1 MRTAQMDAGKR
12 PRVLVLGHL
21 PPSQGG
27 PATYL
32 SAILASSLGDRF
44 DLRPYTIGR
53 PPKPAV
59 HNNFGYSVLW
69 NAGVRRMFLAIAITL
84 QHLLLFPLQL
94 LRFRPA
100 IVHIHTAPYWV
111 FWETAIYVAVCKIFG
126 IPCALQLHY
135 SFELFYSSC
144 SPILRRLVLRV
155 LRLITVFVVICTD
168 DQHFLKEIGAGKI
181 ATTYLPNCVDVQG
194 LHLSTGGTLPA
205 RSRGTDLEVLFLG
218 GSDTKRKGLPE
229 LLKAIPAIARRFPD
243 TRFRLVAVPLDLV
256 ESILPSEHLGRC
268 VIEGWVAGRD
278 KAERLTRADL
288 FVLPTHGEGMPIA
301 ILEAMAAGLP
311 IVATDVAGI
320 PDMVR
325 HEQEGLLI
333 PPGDVTALA
342 EAIMRLLGSPELRHA
357 MGRRGAER
365 VVAEYDLPRGVENWE
380 RLYRSLL
387 KNTSSGQRQLRGASK
402 RTSWTTK
409 HQ

>member
-1 MRTAQMDAGKR
+1 
-12 PRVLVLGHL
+12 
-21 PPSQGG
+21 
-27 PATYL
+27 
-32 SAILASSLGDRF
+32 
-44 DLRPYTIGR
+44 
-53 PPKPAV
+53 
-59 HNNFGYSVLW
+59 
-69 NAGVRRMFLAIAITL
+69 MFLAIAITL
-84 QHLLLFPLQL
+84 RHLLLFPLEL

-111 FWETAIYVAVCKIFG
+111 YWETAIYVAVCKIFG
-126 IPCALQLHY
+126 IPCALELHY

-144 SPILRRLVLRV
+144 SPILQRLVLWV
-155 LRLITVFVVICTD
+155 LRLTTVFVVTCTE
-168 DQHFLKEIGAGKI
+168 DQRFLRKTGAARI
-181 ATTYLPNCVDVQG
+181 ATTYLPNCVDVQA
-194 LHLSTGGTLPA
+194 LQLSSGGTL
-205 RSRGTDLEVLFLG
+205 RTRTRGGDPEVLFLG

-229 LLKAIPAIARRFPD
+229 LLKAIPAIAQRRPD
-243 TRFRLVAVPLDLV
+243 ARFRLVAVPLDLV

-278 KAERLTRADL
+278 YAERLARADL

-333 PPGDVTALA
+333 PPGDVPALA
-342 EAIMRLLGSPELRHA
+342 AAIVRLLDSPDLRDA

-365 VVAEYDLPRGVENWE
+365 VVEEYDLPRGVENWD

-387 KNTSSGQRQLRGASK
+387 ENTSPGQRKPTGVPK
-402 RTSWTTK
+402 RATGTTE
-409 HQ
+409 QP

>member
-1 MRTAQMDAGKR
+1 MQLEKRRRQKMRETQAGSGAR

-32 SAILASSLGDRF
+32 STILNSSLGDRF
-44 DLRPYTIGR
+44 DLRPYGIGR

-59 HNNFGYSVLW
+59 HDNFGYSALW
-69 NAGVRRMFLAIAITL
+69 NAGVRRAFLAIAVTL
-84 QHLLLFPLQL
+84 RHLFLFPLEL

-111 FWETAIYVAVCKIFG
+111 YWETAIYLAACKICH

-144 SPILRRLVLRV
+144 SPVLQRLVLWV
-155 LRLITVFVVICTD
+155 LRLTTVFVVICKK
-168 DQHFLKEIGAGKI
+168 DQQFLEEIGASWI
-181 ATTYLPNCVDVQG
+181 TTIYLPNCVDVQG
-194 LHLSTGGTLPA
+194 LRRSSAQTLQA
-205 RSRGTDLEVLFLG
+205 RTHREDLEVLFMG

-229 LLKAIPAIARRFPD
+229 LLKAIPAIVQRFPGV
-243 TRFRLVAVPLDLV
+243 RFRLVAVPPDLV
-256 ESILPSEHLGRC
+256 ESVLPSEHLDRC
-268 VIEGWVAGRD
+268 VIEGWAADRE
-278 KAERLTRADL
+278 KAERLERAGL

-301 ILEAMAAGLP
+301 ILEAMASGLP

-333 PPGDVTALA
+333 PPGDVPALVA
-342 EAIMRLLGSPELRHA
+342 AITRLLGCPDLRLA
-357 MGRRGAER
+357 MGHRGAKR
-365 VVAEYDLPRGVENWE
+365 VDEEYDLPRGVENWD

-387 KNTSSGQRQLRGASK
+387 ETSSFAQ
-402 RTSWTTK
+402 
-409 HQ
+409 

>member
-1 MRTAQMDAGKR
+1 MSAETR

-32 SAILASSLGDRF
+32 STIFSSSLGDRF
-44 DLRPYTIGR
+44 DLRPYSIGR

-69 NAGVRRMFLAIAITL
+69 NAGVRRMFVAIAITL
-84 QHLLLFPLQL
+84 RHLLLFPVEL

-111 FWETAIYVAVCKIFG
+111 YWETAIYVAICKIFG

-144 SPILRRLVLRV
+144 SPILRRLVLWV
-155 LRLITVFVVICTD
+155 LGLTTVFVVICTK
-168 DQHFLKEIGAGKI
+168 DQKFLKEIGATRI
-181 ATTYLPNCVDVQG
+181 RSTYLPNCVDVQG
-194 LHLSTGGTLPA
+194 LQLSSSGTLRTPN
-205 RSRGTDLEVLFLG
+205 RGKDLEVLFLG

-229 LLKAIPAIARRFPD
+229 LLKAIPAIAERFPNA
-243 TRFRLVAVPLDLV
+243 RFRLVAVPPDLV
-256 ESILPSEHLGRC
+256 ESVLPNEHCGRC
-268 VIEGWVAGRD
+268 IIEGWVTGRE
-278 KAERLTRADL
+278 KSRRLAQADL

-333 PPGDVTALA
+333 PPGDVSALA
-342 EAIMRLLGSPELRHA
+342 ATIIRLLGSPDLRET
-357 MGRRGAER
+357 MGRRGTER
-365 VVAEYDLPRGVENWE
+365 VAKEYDLPWGVANWE

-387 KNTSSGQRQLRGASK
+387 ECTSASPAPPAHSPAGESGKDVQ
-402 RTSWTTK
+402 SWPR
-409 HQ
+409 

>member
-1 MRTAQMDAGKR
+1 MDLGKR

-53 PPKPAV
+53 PPKPTV

-69 NAGVRRMFLAIAITL
+69 NAGVRRMFLAIGITL
-84 QHLLLFPLQL
+84 RHLLLFPLEL

-111 FWETAIYVAVCKIFG
+111 FWETAIYVAVCRIFG

-144 SPILRRLVLRV
+144 SPVSRRMVLWV
-155 LRLITVFVVICTD
+155 LRLTTVFVVICTD
-168 DQHFLKEIGAGKI
+168 DQRFLKEIGAARI

-205 RSRGTDLEVLFLG
+205 RNRGTDLEVLFLG

-229 LLKAIPAIARRFPD
+229 LLKAIPAIAQRFPD
-243 TRFRLVAVPLDLV
+243 ARFRLVAVPPDLV
-256 ESILPSEHLGRC
+256 ESGLPNGHLGRC

-278 KAERLTRADL
+278 KAERLARADL

-311 IVATDVAGI
+311 IVATGVAGI

-325 HEQEGLLI
+325 DEQEGLLI

-342 EAIMRLLGSPELRHA
+342 AAITRLLDSPDLREA

-365 VVAEYDLPRGVENWE
+365 VVEEYDLPRGVENWD

-387 KNTSSGQRQLRGASK
+387 EKTTIGQRKPTGVPRRATGKTGQP
-402 RTSWTTK
+402 
-409 HQ
+409 

>member
-1 MRTAQMDAGKR
+1 MDAGKR

-44 DLRPYTIGR
+44 DFRPYTIGR

-84 QHLLLFPLQL
+84 RHLVLFPLEL
-94 LRFRPA
+94 LRFSPA

-111 FWETAIYVAVCKIFG
+111 YWETAIYVAVCRIFG

-144 SPILRRLVLRV
+144 SPILRRLVLWV
-155 LRLITVFVVICTD
+155 LRLTTVFVVICTK
-168 DQHFLKEIGAGKI
+168 DQQFLKEIGATRI

-194 LHLSTGGTLPA
+194 LQLSSGRTLRA
-205 RSRGTDLEVLFLG
+205 RSRGTDLEVIFLG

-229 LLKAIPAIARRFPD
+229 LLKAIPTIAQRFPD
-243 TRFRLVAVPLDLV
+243 ARFRLVAVPPDLV

-268 VIEGWVAGRD
+268 IIEGWVTGRD
-278 KAERLTRADL
+278 KLERLARADL

-311 IVATDVAGI
+311 IVATGVAGI

-333 PPGDVTALA
+333 PPGDVSALA
-342 EAIMRLLGSPELRHA
+342 AAITRLLDSPDLREA

-365 VVAEYDLPRGVENWE
+365 VVSEYDLPRGVENWD

-387 KNTSSGQRQLRGASK
+387 GNTPARQRRLR
-402 RTSWTTK
+402 RVPR
-409 HQ
+409 

>member
-1 MRTAQMDAGKR
+1 MQADQS
-12 PRVLVLGHL
+12 PRVLILGHL
-21 PPSQGG
+21 PPSRGG

-32 SAILASSLGDRF
+32 PTILTSSLGDRF
-44 DLRPYTIGR
+44 DLRPFSIGR
-53 PPKPAV
+53 PPKPGV

-69 NAGVRRMFLAIAITL
+69 NAGVRRMFVAIAITL
-84 QHLLLFPLQL
+84 RHLLLFPLEL

-111 FWETAIYVAVCKIFG
+111 YWETAIYVATSKIFG
-126 IPCALQLHY
+126 IPCALQLHH

-144 SPILRRLVLRV
+144 SPILRRLVLWV
-155 LRLITVFVVICTD
+155 LRLATVFVVICTK
-168 DQHFLKEIGAGKI
+168 DQQFLKQIGATGI
-181 ATTYLPNCVDVQG
+181 RSTYLPNCVDVQG
-194 LHLSTGGTLPA
+194 LQLSSGGTLPA
-205 RSRGTDLEVLFLG
+205 RSRGQELEVLFLG
-218 GSDTKRKGLPE
+218 GMDSKLKGLPE
-229 LLKAIPAIARRFPD
+229 LLKAIPTIAQRFSQV
-243 TRFRLVAVPLDLV
+243 RFRLVAVPPDLV
-256 ESILPSEHLGRC
+256 ESMLPSEHLGRC
-268 VIEGWVAGRD
+268 VIEGWVTGRE
-278 KAERLTRADL
+278 KSRRLAQADL

-333 PPGDVTALA
+333 PPGDVPALA
-342 EAIMRLLGSPELRHA
+342 AAVMRLLDSPDLREA

-365 VVAEYDLPRGVENWE
+365 VAEEYDLPRGVENWD

-387 KNTSSGQRQLRGASK
+387 EETLPGRA
-402 RTSWTTK
+402 
-409 HQ
+409 